1 MDRKEIILDDDPGM
15 SRHLANVLGIL
26 SSAPGVDKDF
36 KAQIQDILQ
45 GAGTIR
51 DLAQSEAFNRVG
63 DSIVP
68 QALADF
74 ASMPEDERERT
85 AARGEA
91 VLESYRHQ
99 DQEPPTSQPS
109 TEKTPPAAPSAPQ
122 AQDVS
127 GAQPTTTPGTRKP
140 YREQVVGPRDWEDD
154 DDRYFRERNQ
164 DGWLQ

>member
-1 MDRKEIILDDDPGM
+1 MDPKEVTLDDDPGM

-26 SSAPGVDKDF
+26 SSAPGMDKDF

-45 GAGTIR
+45 GTGTIR
-51 DLAQSEAFNRVG
+51 DLAQSEAFDRVS

-74 ASMPEDERERT
+74 ASMPEDERERM
-85 AARGEA
+85 AAQGEA

-99 DQEPPTSQPS
+99 DQEPPASRPS
-109 TEKTPPAAPSAPQ
+109 TEKTPPAAPSTPQ
-122 AQDVS
+122 TPDIS
-127 GAQPTTTPGTRKP
+127 GAQPTAAPGKRKP
-140 YREQVVGPRDWEDD
+140 YREQVVGPSDSEDE

-164 DGWLQ
+164 NGWLQ